1 MGQVG
6 LEPLEPLL
14 PKEKPLQREAP
25 HGHSS
30 NHCSPHPEEA
40 CVQPRGPNMA
50 RKKKGYKLVV
60 FNLFRV
66 VPPSPQPL
74 LEHFLCPLKSPW
86 IQQQYPLP
94 TASSFTPPARGNPS
108 STFCYRFAITDTDL
122 LILNVSC
129 KLHLIT
135 GDLVLG
141 FSSVQF
147 SHSVVSDSLRPHES
161 QHARPPCPSSTPR
174 VHSNSRPSSR

>member
-1 MGQVG
+1 M
-6 LEPLEPLL
+6 
-14 PKEKPLQREAP
+14 
-25 HGHSS
+25 
-30 NHCSPHPEEA
+30 
-40 CVQPRGPNMA
+40 
-50 RKKKGYKLVV
+50 V

-74 LEHFLCPLKSPW
+74 LEHFLCPLNSPW

-94 TASSFTPPARGNPS
+94 TASSFTPPAQGNPS
-108 STFCYRFAITDTDL
+108 STFCYRYAMTDTDL

-135 GDLVLG
+135 GDLALG

-147 SHSVVSDSLRPHES
+147 SRSVVSDSLRPHES
-161 QHARPPCPSSTPR
+161 QHARPPCPSPTPG
-174 VHSNSRPSSR
+174 VHANSRPSSW